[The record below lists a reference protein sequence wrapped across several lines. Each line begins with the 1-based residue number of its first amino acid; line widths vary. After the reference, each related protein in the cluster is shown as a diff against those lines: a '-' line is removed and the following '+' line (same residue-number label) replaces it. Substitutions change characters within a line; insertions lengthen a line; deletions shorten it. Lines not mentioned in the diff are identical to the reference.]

1 MKNTILAVGFSFYM
15 LIGAFAQ
22 TDCVKLAPLLKSTIF
37 TTYIDGHYRA
47 YFAGLQSNN
56 LTNFSNSNNAL
67 LLRMASFKIDKTVGK
82 FSGTVDFGFGKRA
95 DGFSYNDKGLAGNS

>member
-22 TDCVKLAPLLKSTIF
+22 IDCVKLAALLKSTTF
-37 TTYIDGHYRA
+37 TTYIDGYYRA
-47 YFAGLQSNN
+47 DFAGLQSNN

-95 DGFSYNDKGLAGNS
+95 DGFSYNDKGLAGNI